1 MQNLADCLL
10 NYLWTLNFSSDDI
23 GFDEDWAVKEIE
35 SLSYD
40 IEHNFTDAERQALK
54 DSASRSLARWLRE
67 PDEHGYTP
75 RKLLKS
81 EKRNFLECIAS
92 GKFSG
97 PELS

>member
-1 MQNLADCLL
+1 MQNLADSLL

-35 SLSYD
+35 SLSHE

-75 RKLLKS
+75 SKLLKPEQRS
-81 EKRNFLECIAS
+81 FLECIAS

-97 PELS
+97 PEPS

>member
-1 MQNLADCLL
+1 MQNLADSLL
-10 NYLWTLNFSSDDI
+10 NYHWTLNFSSDDI

-35 SLSYD
+35 SLSHE

-75 RKLLKS
+75 RKLLKPEQRS
-81 EKRNFLECIAS
+81 FLECIAS

-97 PELS
+97 PEPS

>member
-1 MQNLADCLL
+1 MQNLADSLL

-35 SLSYD
+35 SLAHE

-75 RKLLKS
+75 RKLLKP
-81 EKRNFLECIAS
+81 EQRVFLECIAS